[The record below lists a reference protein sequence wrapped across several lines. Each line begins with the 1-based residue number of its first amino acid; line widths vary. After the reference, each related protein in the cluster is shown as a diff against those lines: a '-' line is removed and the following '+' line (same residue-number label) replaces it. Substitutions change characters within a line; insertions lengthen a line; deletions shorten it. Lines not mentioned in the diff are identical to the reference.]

1 MAHTIPR
8 EERVNREYA
17 FDPDRFRELQVPTLF
32 LEGGGSP
39 DWSRAAGEAVRA
51 ALPDCRVVVLP
62 GQRHAAMDTGTE
74 LFTAEVLSFLEQ
86 T

>member
-1 MAHTIPR
+1 MTRIVFGSFKCR
-8 EERVNREYA
+8 RY
-17 FDPDRFRELQVPTLF
+17 